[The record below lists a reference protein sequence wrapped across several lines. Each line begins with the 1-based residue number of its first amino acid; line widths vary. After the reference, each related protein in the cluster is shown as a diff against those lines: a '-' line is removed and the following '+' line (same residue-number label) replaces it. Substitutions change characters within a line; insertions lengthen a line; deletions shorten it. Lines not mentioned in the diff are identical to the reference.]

1 MANCT
6 KIKYTS
12 PQAATLA
19 MMAIVLRDAERRPKV
34 PVAVYP
40 CEKCH
45 AWHLTSKKQSGKP
58 RWWNM
63 DLNKIRVPTP
73 IR

>member
-6 KIKYTS
+6 KIQHS
-12 PQAATLA
+12 SLRAATIT
-19 MMAIVLRDAERRPKV
+19 MRAIVLRDAERKPKV
-34 PVAVYP
+34 PVAVYV
-40 CEKCH
+40 CGNCH

-58 RWWNM
+58 KRWNVWINET
-63 DLNKIRVPTP
+63 RFPPP